1 MVCGFFRPFKWA
13 PILLITTASHL
24 RGAMDREPDGVDD
37 AGSSAPR
44 ARRFVAVGVAGGVIL
59 LLVIAVLATR
69 LASLPGTP
77 GASAA
82 GSSSASPAPSPTGTM
97 SVPEIFQR
105 LSPSVVT
112 VKDGNDLG
120 AGVIVSDSGTILTA
134 AHVVANGG
142 GITVTYADGTVA
154 AAAVTSAD
162 KQMDIAV
169 LTPAQLPQVVVPAT
183 LGGATS
189 IGETVV
195 AVGNPLG
202 LTDSVSSG
210 VVSGLD
216 RSADTDT
223 GKRAGLIQFDAS
235 VNPGSSGGPLIDDR
249 GMVVGIV
256 VALADPDGQDS
267 FAGIGFAVPI
277 GAALGGGGKG
287 KPGKG
292 PQI

>member
-1 MVCGFFRPFKWA
+1 
-13 PILLITTASHL
+13 
-24 RGAMDREPDGVDD
+24 MDQEPDGPDGVDD

-44 ARRFVAVGVAGGVIL
+44 ARRFVVAGVAGGVVL

-77 GASAA
+77 AASASGA
-82 GSSSASPAPSPTGTM
+82 AASPSPSPTGTM
-97 SVPEIFQR
+97 SVPDIFQR
-105 LSPSVVT
+105 VSPSVVT
-112 VKDGNDLG
+112 VKDGKDLG

-134 AHVVANGG
+134 AHVVAGKG
-142 GITVTYADGTVA
+142 GITVTFADGTVV

-162 KQMDIAV
+162 TQTDIAV
-169 LTPAQLPQVVVPAT
+169 LTPAQLPQIVVPAT
-183 LGGATS
+183 LGGSTN

-210 VVSGLD
+210 VVSGLN
-216 RSADTDT
+216 RSAITDT
-223 GKRAGLIQFDAS
+223 GKRTGLIQFDAAI
-235 VNPGSSGGPLIDDR
+235 NPGSSGGPLLDDR

-256 VALADPDGQDS
+256 VALADPTGQDS

-277 GAALGGGGKG
+277 GSALGGGGKG
-287 KPGKG
+287 NPGKG